1 MNLKWN
7 IGDRK
12 KISFDHKP
20 NHTLKTIKR
29 AAIIT
34 MFASTITFNIGFA
47 KDNESSLLQKV
58 FHIYASEEY
67 VGAVSDEQSV
77 RELVDAKIEEA
88 SSQYEGLKL
97 NDESN
102 ISVISEQVFNVQT
115 NDPEILD
122 KVDDLV
128 TVATDAIE
136 LSVNDEIAIY
146 VKDIEAYHEVV
157 RKLKLQSVS
166 EKELSELEARKDSID
181 SLPPLK
187 TNETRIVEVSIK
199 ESISGVTQSTQ
210 PDSVMTV
217 DQAVKHLQK
226 GDLEEKTYTVRAGD
240 VISKIAADHKLTSGE
255 LTKLNDT
262 IDDKSAPLQI
272 GQELKVTAFKPL
284 ANIEVVREKKE
295 TKTIEFKN
303 QVKQSSAMLKGDSKV
318 VQKGNKG
325 AKELTYK
332 TVEKNGIQV
341 SQAIQK
347 EKIVKEVTNNIVLK
361 GTKVIPSRGTGQ
373 FSWPAQGG
381 YISSKMGQRW
391 GSTHRG
397 IDIARPSGF
406 AIKAADNGVVISAGK
421 DGTYGNKV
429 LVDHNN
435 GYQTLYAHL
444 ASIKVSVGQTV
455 PVGAKLGVMG
465 STGRSTGTH
474 LHFEVIKNGNNV
486 DPLSYLQ
493 K

>member
-7 IGDRK
+7 TGDRK

-20 NHTLKTIKR
+20 NYTLKTIKR

-67 VGAVSDEQSV
+67 VGAVSDEQAV
-77 RELVDAKIEEA
+77 KELVDAKIEET

-115 NDPEILD
+115 NDTETLD

-136 LSVNDEIAIY
+136 LSVNDEIAVY
-146 VKDIEAYHEVV
+146 VKDMEAYHEVV
-157 RKLKLQSVS
+157 RKLKLQLVS

-187 TNETRIVEVSIK
+187 TNETRIVDVLIK

-217 DQAVKHLQK
+217 DQAVNHLQK
-226 GDLEEKTYTVRAGD
+226 GGLEEKTYTVRAGD
-240 VISKIAADHKLTSGE
+240 VISKIAADHKLTNDE

-262 IDDKSAPLQI
+262 IDDNSAIQI

-284 ANIEVVREKKE
+284 TNIEVVREKKE
-295 TKTIEFKN
+295 TKKIEFKN

-341 SQAIQK
+341 SQSIQK
-347 EKIVKEVTNNIVLK
+347 EKIIKEVTNNIVLK
-361 GTKVIPSRGTGQ
+361 GTKVIPSRGTGK

-381 YISSKMGQRW
+381 YISSEMGQRW
-391 GSTHRG
+391 GSKHRG

-406 AIKAADNGVVISAGK
+406 TIKAADNGVVVSAGK

-429 LVDHNN
+429 LVDHKN

-474 LHFEVIKNGNNV
+474 LHFEVIKNGKNV
-486 DPLSYLQ
+486 NPLSYLQ